1 MLTIDGSVGEGGGQI
16 LRTTLSLSLITQ
28 TPVRITSIRKGRAR
42 PGLMRQHLTSVQAAA
57 QIGRAEVSG
66 AAIGS
71 QEIVFR
77 PTAIVPGEHT
87 FRVGSAGS
95 AMLVLQT
102 VLPALLRAPA
112 PSTLTLEGGTH
123 NPMAPPF
130 DFLELAYLPLV
141 RRMGPEITATLVRPG
156 FYPAGGGLARVSVA
170 PAPSL
175 APLTLLARGEIRGRR
190 AVATVSN
197 IPGSVAMRELEAA
210 AAVLGWEPACFKPS
224 VLRGGHGPGNVLT
237 IVVESEHVTEVFTGF
252 GEKGVRAE
260 TVATK
265 VAEEARDY
273 LAAGVPVGEHLADQL
288 LLPIALAGRGAFRTV
303 RPSSHTTT
311 HLQLLRDLLGI
322 RASVEQVSEQAWHV
336 EIER

>member
-77 PTAIVPGEHT
+77 PSALVPGEHT
-87 FRVGSAGS
+87 FRIGSAGS
-95 AMLVLQT
+95 TMLVLQT

-141 RRMGPEITATLVRPG
+141 RRMGPDITATLVTPG

-175 APLTLLARGEIRGRR
+175 APLTLLSRGEIRGRR

-197 IPGSVAMRELEAA
+197 LPRSVAMRELEAA

-224 VLRGGHGPGNVLT
+224 VLTGGHGPGNVLT
-237 IVVESEHVTEVFTGF
+237 IAVESEHVTEVFTGF

-273 LAAGVPVGEHLADQL
+273 IAAGVPVGEYLADQL
-288 LLPIALAGRGAFRTV
+288 LLLIALAGRGAFRTV

-322 RASVEQVSEQAWHV
+322 RASVEQVSEEAWHI

>member
-57 QIGRAEVSG
+57 QVGRAEVSG

-77 PTAIVPGEHT
+77 PSAIAPGDHT

-95 AMLVLQT
+95 TMLVLQT

-141 RRMGPEITATLVRPG
+141 RRMGPDITATLVTPG

-175 APLTLLARGEIRGRR
+175 APLTLLSRGEIRGRR

-197 IPGSVAMRELEAA
+197 LPSSVAMRELEAA
-210 AAVLGWEPACFKPS
+210 AAVLGWEPACFRPS
-224 VLRGGHGPGNVLT
+224 VLTGGHGPGNVLT
-237 IVVESEHVTEVFTGF
+237 IAVESEHVTEVFTGF

-273 LAAGVPVGEHLADQL
+273 IAAGVPVGEHLADQL

-322 RASVEQVSEQAWHV
+322 RASVEQVSEEAWHI

>member
-77 PTAIVPGEHT
+77 PSALVPGEHT
-87 FRVGSAGS
+87 FRIGSAGS
-95 AMLVLQT
+95 TMLVLQT

-141 RRMGPEITATLVRPG
+141 RRMGPDITATLVTPG

-175 APLTLLARGEIRGRR
+175 APLTLLSRGEIRGRR

-197 IPGSVAMRELEAA
+197 LPRSVAMRELEAA
-210 AAVLGWEPACFKPS
+210 AAVLGWEPACFTPS
-224 VLRGGHGPGNVLT
+224 VLTGGHGPGNVLT
-237 IVVESEHVTEVFTGF
+237 IAVESEHVTEVFTGF

-273 LAAGVPVGEHLADQL
+273 IAAGVPVGEYLADQL
-288 LLPIALAGRGAFRTV
+288 LLLIALAGRGAFRTV

-322 RASVEQVSEQAWHV
+322 RASVEQVSEEAWHI

>member
-71 QEIVFR
+71 QEVVFR

-175 APLTLLARGEIRGRR
+175 APLSLLSRGEIRGRR

-210 AAVLGWEPACFKPS
+210 AVVLGWEPACFKPS
-224 VLRGGHGPGNVLT
+224 VLKGGHGPGNVLT

-336 EIER
+336 AIER

>member
-1 MLTIDGSVGEGGGQI
+1 MLTIDGSAGEGGGQI

-57 QIGRAEVSG
+57 QVGRAEVSG

-77 PTAIVPGEHT
+77 PSALEPGEHT
-87 FRVGSAGS
+87 FRIGSAGS
-95 AMLVLQT
+95 TMLVLQT

-141 RRMGPEITATLVRPG
+141 RRMGPDITATLVTPG

-175 APLTLLARGEIRGRR
+175 APLTLLSRGEIRGRR

-197 IPGSVAMRELEAA
+197 LPSSVAMRELEAA

-224 VLRGGHGPGNVLT
+224 VLTGGHGPGNVLT
-237 IVVESEHVTEVFTGF
+237 IAVESEHVTEVFTGF

-273 LAAGVPVGEHLADQL
+273 IAADVPVGEYLADQL
-288 LLPIALAGRGAFRTV
+288 LLLIALAGRGAFRTV

-322 RASVEQVSEQAWHV
+322 RASVEQVSEEAWHI

>member
-71 QEIVFR
+71 QEIVFQ
-77 PTAIVPGEHT
+77 PTAIAPGEHT

-141 RRMGPEITATLVRPG
+141 RRMGPEITATLLRPG

-175 APLTLLARGEIRGRR
+175 APLSLLSRGEIRGRR

-322 RASVEQVSEQAWHV
+322 RASIEQVSEQAWHV

>member
-66 AAIGS
+66 AALGS

-77 PTAIVPGEHT
+77 PTTIAPGEHT

-95 AMLVLQT
+95 TMLVLQT

-141 RRMGPEITATLVRPG
+141 RRMGPEITATLVTPG

-175 APLTLLARGEIRGRR
+175 APLTLLARGEIRRKR
-190 AVATVSN
+190 AVAMVSN
-197 IPGSVAMRELEAA
+197 LPSSVAMRELAAA
-210 AAVLGWEPACFKPS
+210 AAVLGWEPECFKPS
-224 VLRGGHGPGNVLT
+224 VLTGGHGPGNVLT
-237 IVVESEHVTEVFTGF
+237 IAVESEHVTEVFTGF

-260 TVATK
+260 VVATK

-273 LAAGVPVGEHLADQL
+273 VAAGVPVGEYLADQL

-322 RASVEQVSEQAWHV
+322 RASVEQISDEAWHV
-336 EIER
+336 DIER

>member
-42 PGLMRQHLTSVQAAA
+42 PGLMRQHLTSVLAAA
-57 QIGRAEVSG
+57 QVGRAEVSG

-71 QEIVFR
+71 QEIEFR

-95 AMLVLQT
+95 TMLVLQT

-141 RRMGPEITATLVRPG
+141 RKMGPDITATLVKPG
-156 FYPAGGGLARVSVA
+156 FYPAGGGVARVSVA

-175 APLTLLARGEIRGRR
+175 APLTLLSRGEIRGRR

-197 IPGSVAMRELEAA
+197 LPSSVAMRELTAA

-224 VLRGGHGPGNVLT
+224 VLTGGHGPGNVIT
-237 IVVESEHVTEVFTGF
+237 IAVESEHVTEVFTGF

-265 VAEEARDY
+265 AAEEARDY

-322 RASVEQVSEQAWHV
+322 RASVEQVSEQAWH
-336 EIER
+336 IEVDR

>member
-77 PTAIVPGEHT
+77 PSAIAPGEHT

-95 AMLVLQT
+95 TMLVLQT

-141 RRMGPEITATLVRPG
+141 RRMGPDITATLVTPG

-175 APLTLLARGEIRGRR
+175 APLTLLSRGEIRGRR

-197 IPGSVAMRELEAA
+197 LPSSVAMRELEAA
-210 AAVLGWEPACFKPS
+210 AAVLGWEPACFKPR
-224 VLRGGHGPGNVLT
+224 VLTGGHGPGNVLT
-237 IVVESEHVTEVFTGF
+237 IAVESEHVTEVFTGF

-273 LAAGVPVGEHLADQL
+273 IAAGVPVGEYLADQL
-288 LLPIALAGRGAFRTV
+288 LLLIALAGRGAFRTV

-322 RASVEQVSEQAWHV
+322 RASVEQVSEEAWHI

>member
-71 QEIVFR
+71 QEIVFQ
-77 PTAIVPGEHT
+77 PTTIVPGEHT

-175 APLTLLARGEIRGRR
+175 APLTLTSRGEIRSRR

-322 RASVEQVSEQAWHV
+322 RASIEQVSEQAWHV

>member
-1 MLTIDGSVGEGGGQI
+1 MLTIDGSTGEGGGQI
-16 LRTTLSLSLITQ
+16 LRTTLGLSLITQ

-57 QIGRAEVSG
+57 QVGRAEVSG
-66 AAIGS
+66 AALGS

-95 AMLVLQT
+95 TTLVLQT

-123 NPMAPPF
+123 NPLAPPF
-130 DFLELAYLPLV
+130 DFLDLAYLPLV
-141 RRMGPEITATLVRPG
+141 RRMGPDVTATLVTPG
-156 FYPAGGGLARVSVA
+156 FYPAGGGLVRVSIA
-170 PAPSL
+170 PAPL
-175 APLTLLARGEIRGRR
+175 APLELLERGEIRGRR
-190 AVATVSN
+190 AMATVSN
-197 IPGSVAMRELEAA
+197 LPGSVAMRELDAA
-210 AAVLGWEPACFKPS
+210 AAVLGWEPACFRPS
-224 VLRGGHGPGNVLT
+224 VLREGHGPGNVIT
-237 IVVESEHVTEVFTGF
+237 IAVESEHVTEVFTGF
-252 GEKGVRAE
+252 GAKGVRAE
-260 TVATK
+260 SVGAK
-265 VAEEARDY
+265 AAEEARDY

-311 HLQLLRDLLGI
+311 HLGLLRDLLGI
-322 RASVEQVSEQAWHV
+322 RASVEQLSEAAWHI
-336 EIER
+336 EIGR

>member
-16 LRTTLSLSLITQ
+16 LRTTLCLSLITQ

-42 PGLMRQHLTSVQAAA
+42 PGLMRQHLTSVRAAA
-57 QIGRAEVSG
+57 QVGRAEVSG
-66 AAIGS
+66 AALGS

-95 AMLVLQT
+95 TTLVLQT

-130 DFLELAYLPLV
+130 DFLDLAYLPLV
-141 RRMGPEITATLVRPG
+141 RRMGPDVTATLVTPG
-156 FYPAGGGLARVSVA
+156 FYPAGGGLARVSI
-170 PAPSL
+170 APSPAL
-175 APLTLLARGEIRGRR
+175 APLELLSRGEIRGRR

-197 IPGSVAMRELEAA
+197 LPSSVALRELDAA

-224 VLRGGHGPGNVLT
+224 VLTGGHGPGNVIT
-237 IVVESEHVTEVFTGF
+237 IAVESEHVTEVFTGF

-260 TVATK
+260 SVGARA
-265 VAEEARDY
+265 AEEARDY

-311 HLQLLRDLLGI
+311 HLELLRDLLGI
-322 RASVEQVSEQAWHV
+322 RASVEQISERAWHV
-336 EIER
+336 EIGR

>member
-77 PTAIVPGEHT
+77 PSAIAPGEHT

-95 AMLVLQT
+95 TMLVLQT

-141 RRMGPEITATLVRPG
+141 RRMGPDITATLVTPG

-175 APLTLLARGEIRGRR
+175 APLSLLSRGEIRGRK

-197 IPGSVAMRELEAA
+197 LPSSVAMRELEAA
-210 AAVLGWEPACFKPS
+210 AGVLGWEPACFKPR
-224 VLRGGHGPGNVLT
+224 VLTGGHGPGNVLT
-237 IVVESEHVTEVFTGF
+237 IAVESEHVTEVFTGF

-273 LAAGVPVGEHLADQL
+273 IAAGVPVGEYLADQL

-322 RASVEQVSEQAWHV
+322 RASVEQVSEAAWHI

>member
-16 LRTTLSLSLITQ
+16 LRTTLSLSLIAQ

-66 AAIGS
+66 AALGS

-77 PTAIVPGEHT
+77 PTTIAPGEHT

-95 AMLVLQT
+95 TMLVLQT

-141 RRMGPEITATLVRPG
+141 RRMGPDITATLVTPG

-175 APLTLLARGEIRGRR
+175 APLTLLSRGEIRGKR

-197 IPGSVAMRELEAA
+197 LPRSVAMRELAA
-210 AAVLGWEPACFKPS
+210 AEAVLGWEPGCFKPS
-224 VLRGGHGPGNVLT
+224 VLTGGHGPGNVLT
-237 IVVESEHVTEVFTGF
+237 IIVESEHVTEVFTGF

-273 LAAGVPVGEHLADQL
+273 LAAGVPVGEYLADQL

-322 RASVEQVSEQAWHV
+322 RASVEQISEDAWHV

>member
-16 LRTTLSLSLITQ
+16 LRTTLSLSLIAQ

-57 QIGRAEVSG
+57 AVGRAEVTG

-77 PTAIVPGEHT
+77 PTAIVPGAHT

-95 AMLVLQT
+95 TMLVLQT
-102 VLPALLRAPA
+102 VLPALLRAPG
-112 PSTLTLEGGTH
+112 PSSLTLEGGTH

-130 DFLELAYLPLV
+130 DFLELAYLPLL
-141 RRMGPEITATLVRPG
+141 RRMGTEVAATLVSPG
-156 FYPAGGGLARVSVA
+156 FYPAGGGVARVEIA
-170 PAPSL
+170 PAPAL
-175 APLTLLARGEIRGRR
+175 APLELLERGEIRGRR
-190 AVATVSN
+190 VVATVSN
-197 IPGSVAMRELEAA
+197 LPRHVAMRELDAA
-210 AAVLGWEPACFKPS
+210 AAVLGWAPECFRPS
-224 VLRGGHGPGNVLT
+224 VLTGGHGPGNVVT
-237 IVVESEHVTEVFTGF
+237 IAVESEHVTEVFTGF
-252 GEKGVRAE
+252 GEKGVLAE

-288 LLPIALAGRGAFRTV
+288 LLPIALAGRGAIRTV

-311 HLQLLRDLLGI
+311 HLDLLRNLLGI
-322 RASVEQVSEQAWHV
+322 RASVEQISERAWHI
-336 EIER
+336 EIGR

>member
-16 LRTTLSLSLITQ
+16 LRTTLCLSLITQ

-57 QIGRAEVSG
+57 QVGRAEVSG
-66 AAIGS
+66 AALGS
-71 QEIVFR
+71 QEVVFR
-77 PTAIVPGEHT
+77 PTAIAPGEHT

-95 AMLVLQT
+95 TTLVLQT

-130 DFLELAYLPLV
+130 DFLDLAYLPLV
-141 RRMGPEITATLVRPG
+141 RRMGPDVTATLVTPG
-156 FYPAGGGLARVSVA
+156 FYPAGGGLARVSITPS
-170 PAPSL
+170 PAL
-175 APLTLLARGEIRGRR
+175 APLELLSRGEVLGRR

-197 IPGSVAMRELEAA
+197 LPSSVAMRELDAA

-224 VLRGGHGPGNVLT
+224 VLTGGHGPGNVIT
-237 IVVESEHVTEVFTGF
+237 IAVESEHVTEVFTGF

-260 TVATK
+260 SVATK
-265 VAEEARDY
+265 AAEEARDY

-311 HLQLLRDLLGI
+311 HLELLRDLLGI
-322 RASVEQVSEQAWHV
+322 RASVEQVSEHAWHI
-336 EIER
+336 EIGR